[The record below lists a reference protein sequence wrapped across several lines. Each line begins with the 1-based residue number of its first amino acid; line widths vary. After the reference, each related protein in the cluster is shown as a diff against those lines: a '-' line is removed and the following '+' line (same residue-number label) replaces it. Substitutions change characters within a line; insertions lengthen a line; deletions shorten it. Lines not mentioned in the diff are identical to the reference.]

1 MTRHAVLM
9 AAVVALLCGRGGG
22 SPIAHATG
30 QREGQ
35 PSYDAATTA
44 ILVDV
49 VVRDHRGRPVLD
61 LNQAD
66 FEVFEDGVRQKV
78 DTFTRVTRGS
88 GIGIAVK
95 WRNPENT
102 TSIVSDSAAD
112 GVSTRTPPVEAT
124 TALVF
129 DHLSA
134 EALSLAQNATL
145 LYVPMNGESEVR
157 VGVFATDPGL
167 RIVQAYTTDRAAIR
181 EGVKRVLPAGT
192 SAADQTSARRDQ
204 LIDRRSE
211 LAGQMESAAAGA
223 ARGTAALAAIG
234 SQIGSREQ
242 ELQMIELERS
252 LIDSASALDRETRGY
267 DTSVLLASV
276 VRTLAERPGRKSIV
290 FFSEGLPV
298 SPVLSAKLD
307 YVIDIA
313 NSANV
318 TVYAVDARGLR
329 TTSATE
335 AAQRE
340 IREYAEERLQ
350 QVAAGTTRTNRP
362 ISQGLERVQD
372 TVKLDSR
379 TGLARLASDTGG
391 FLANESNDLTSAF
404 RRIDEDN
411 RFHYL
416 LSYSPP
422 NLAFDDKFHAIQVKV
437 RRPGVAVFSRS
448 GYRATR
454 TLRPSDV
461 DTYERPAL
469 ERLDR
474 TPLPNDFPVRA
485 AGFTFPDPG
494 HPGLTP
500 VIVRFGT
507 GVLEFATDSQRSTYS
522 AQAIVLVRVR
532 NARGEV
538 VHKLSQQ
545 YVLSGAAK
553 ELEAAKRGDV
563 LFYRQPDLLPGL
575 YTIEAIVFDAIA
587 GRASVRLSTLD
598 VPQSDASDI
607 AMSSLVLVR
616 QSEETAEPPSAG
628 SPAPLFVGRRL
639 LYPNIGEPILKG
651 TGSELPFYFALYGD
665 PAGASATVELLK
677 DGRVIAATPL
687 ELPKVAGGR
696 AQHVGKLPIEGLPAG
711 TYQLRIRVTARQRE
725 LSRTAFF
732 TLKD

>member
-9 AAVVALLCGRGGG
+9 AVVVALGGRGVD
-22 SPIAHATG
+22 SPVVDAAG
-30 QREGQ
+30 QRQGR
-35 PSYDAATTA
+35 PSYDTATTA

-49 VVRDHRGRPVLD
+49 VVRDRRGRPVLD

-66 FEVFEDGVRQKV
+66 FEVFEDGVPQKV

-102 TSIVSDSAAD
+102 TAIVSDGAAD
-112 GVSTRTPPVEAT
+112 GPSTPTPPVEAS

-134 EALSLAQNATL
+134 EALSLAQSATL
-145 LYVPMNGESEVR
+145 LYVPMSGESEVR

-167 RIVQAYTTDRAAIR
+167 RVVQAYTTDRAAIR
-181 EGVKRVLPAGT
+181 EGVRRVLPAGT
-192 SAADQTSARRDQ
+192 SAADQTSERRDQ
-204 LIDRRSE
+204 LVDRQRE
-211 LAGQMESAAAGA
+211 LAGQLQSTATGA
-223 ARGTAALAAIG
+223 ARGTAAMAAIG

-242 ELQMIELERS
+242 ELQMIALERS

-267 DTSVLLASV
+267 DTSHLLASV

-290 FFSEGLPV
+290 YFSEGLPV

-307 YVIDIA
+307 NVIADA
-313 NSANV
+313 NRANV
-318 TVYAVDARGLR
+318 TVYAVDARGLH
-329 TTSATE
+329 TKSATE
-335 AAQRE
+335 AAQKE

-350 QVAAGTTRTNRP
+350 QLAAGTTRTNRP
-362 ISQGLERVQD
+362 ITQGLEQVQD

-391 FLANESNDLTSAF
+391 FLVNESNDLTSAF

-422 NLAFDDKFHAIQVKV
+422 NAAFDGKFHAIQVKV
-437 RRPGVAVFSRS
+437 RRPGVEVFSRN

-454 TLRPSDV
+454 TLRSSDA

-532 NARGEV
+532 NAQGEV
-538 VHKLSQQ
+538 VHKVSQQ
-545 YVLSGAAK
+545 YVLSGEAK
-553 ELEAAKRGDV
+553 DLEAARRGDV

-587 GRASVRLSTLD
+587 GRASVRVSTLD
-598 VPQSDASDI
+598 VPQSDASAI

-616 QSEETAEPPSAG
+616 QTEETAEPPSATR
-628 SPAPLFVGRRL
+628 PAPLFIGRTL
-639 LYPNIGEPILKG
+639 LYPNIGEPIVKG
-651 TGSELPFYFALYGD
+651 TASELSFYFALYGD
-665 PAGASATVELLK
+665 PAGASATVDLLK
-677 DGRVIAATPL
+677 DGRVVATTPL
-687 ELPKVAGGR
+687 ELPKLAGGR
-696 AQHVGKLPIEGLPAG
+696 AQHVGRLPIDGLPVG
-711 TYQLRIRVTARQRE
+711 TYQLRIRVAAGQRE

-732 TLKD
+732 TVQD